1 MNATATTTENILAS
15 WTVKQLVEEQG
26 MVSVFPTVKSNSNGK
41 LFITLLGKPTDETGE
56 YLKDENGKDIV
67 KAFNVYLSN
76 SLTHY
81 TRVVDGKTEYVHPDI
96 VKTLKDEEKKT
107 YTAPICVAEQPIDKA
122 WWESKRLMQMQGEE
136 EIYFTIGRAG
146 SKYVDL
152 STMYS

>member
-26 MVSVFPTVKSNSNGK
+26 MVSVSPTVKSNSNGK
-41 LFITLLGKPTDETGE
+41 LFITLLGKPTDEETGE
-56 YLKDENGKDIV
+56 YLKDESGKDIV

-81 TRVVDGKTEYVHPDI
+81 TKVVDSKTEYVHPDI
-96 VKTLKDEEKKT
+96 VKTLGDEEKKS
-107 YTAPICVAEQPIDKA
+107 YTAPICVAGQTVDKA

-152 STMYS
+152 STMY